1 MICVGSENVP
11 GGISSRR
18 EPTAL
23 KANMTRTPRDFRAAM
38 LARAGTAVGFMVC
51 PAPCRARKAMRVP
64 EGREEIVMGEEGNPH
79 GCESVS
85 EIATHRWTV
94 VPSLGLRAFC
104 NNGYC

>member
-1 MICVGSENVP
+1 
-11 GGISSRR
+11 
-18 EPTAL
+18 
-23 KANMTRTPRDFRAAM
+23 
-38 LARAGTAVGFMVC
+38 
-51 PAPCRARKAMRVP
+51 MRVP